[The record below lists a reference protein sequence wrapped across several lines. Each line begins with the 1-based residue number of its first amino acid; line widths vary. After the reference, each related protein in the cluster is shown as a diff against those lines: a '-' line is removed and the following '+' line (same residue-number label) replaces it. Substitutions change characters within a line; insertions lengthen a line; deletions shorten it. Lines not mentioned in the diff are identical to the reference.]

1 MDSWQTECHQNDD
14 DYIMAFIVV
23 IIYVLL
29 LEQLWLTSILRFKYA
44 KATAHKYVLAE
55 SHYQQKFLVKMGVI
69 TTTRA
74 IDRYEVIRRVC
85 VWGIVP
91 CNNVGIINRI
101 VITGKKVRGQ
111 WLSRCVEYD
120 PFNTSAKQDDEY

>member
-1 MDSWQTECHQNDD
+1 MFALIPVPHCKRSEFGLVDSWQTECHQNDD
-14 DYIMAFIVV
+14 DYMAFIVV

-69 TTTRA
+69 TTKYT
-74 IDRYEVIRRVC
+74 
-85 VWGIVP
+85 
-91 CNNVGIINRI
+91 CNR
-101 VITGKKVRGQ
+101 
-111 WLSRCVEYD
+111 
-120 PFNTSAKQDDEY
+120 